1 MRFTKEVNIYAPDAI
16 LKRFK
21 ANETNFSV
29 LQGKI
34 SSLISESEIT
44 ELINGSITMYSKA
57 SKAQTVTFSFNKVS
71 ESIALTTTWKKFSFI
86 KDITSIATSGSLII
100 FGGSNS
106 ISTGDGTIYIYR
118 PDVRH
123 GYSSEDIFNL
133 LTNNGNIQGIQENPK
148 GQGWASGKNYGQ
160 KIINILNGI
169 LSIKT
174 SKTEKESNTMN
185 INTSLISN
193 NNSYAGQK
201 PAYIVI
207 HNTDNYAKGAN
218 AKAHAKAQHDGN
230 FKGYSA
236 HVYVDDT
243 EAYQA
248 LPYNR
253 GAWHVGVN
261 YGGRLFGTV
270 NNRNSVGIEM
280 CVQAGYNYEKAFQ
293 NTVQVCKQLMKQL
306 GIPADRVVQHYDVCA
321 KNCPSA
327 IRAKGD
333 WNRFKQLIGAETTT
347 PTVDKYYRTRKSWAD
362 SKSQIGAYKS
372 LENAKKEWKQ
382 GYTIYDWNGKAVY
395 PVQTSGK
402 AVVLTGKFETQ
413 LPIIRK
419 GNSGVAVS
427 MLQSVLGVTVD
438 GNFGDDT
445 ETSLKVFQK
454 NTGVKANGTCG
465 IDSWKRVIEHM
476 KTNTK

>member
-1 MRFTKEVNIYAPDAI
+1 MLKIMEKSQASIEQMRAYIKKVNPQVSDSVTKMIPLY
-16 LKRFK
+16 
-21 ANETNFSV
+21 
-29 LQGKI
+29 
-34 SSLISESEIT
+34 IT
-44 ELINGSITMYSKA
+44 EGAAEGVRGDIAFAQSCLETGNFTFAGSAVTLDQNNLCGLGVTKTGMKGNSFRTPAEGIRAQIQHLQAYA
-57 SKAQTVTFSFNKVS
+57 SMDRLKNRCVDPRYTYVNRGCAPYV
-71 ESIALTTTWKKFSFI
+71 EWL
-86 KDITSIATSGSLII
+86 
-100 FGGSNS
+100 
-106 ISTGDGTIYIYR
+106 
-118 PDVRH
+118 
-123 GYSSEDIFNL
+123 
-133 LTNNGNIQGIQENPK
+133 GIQENPK

-333 WNRFKQLIGAETTT
+333 WNRFKQLIGAKSAT

-395 PVQTSGK
+395 PVEKTS
-402 AVVLTGKFETQ
+402 AITLTKEIKVQ
-413 LPIIRK
+413 LPVIKK
-419 GNSGVAVS
+419 GSSGAAVS
-427 MLQSVLGVTVD
+427 SLQAVLGVEVD
-438 GNFGDDT
+438 GSFGNDT

-454 NTGVKANGTCG
+454 NVAITADGSCGT
-465 IDSWKRVIEHM
+465 DTWTKVFEHM
-476 KTNTK
+476 KANTK

>member
-1 MRFTKEVNIYAPDAI
+1 MAINTLATATLFMTQLDKIAVQEATTGWMDANAGQVIY
-16 LKRFK
+16 
-21 ANETNFSV
+21 N
-29 LQGKI
+29 
-34 SSLISESEIT
+34 
-44 ELINGSITMYSKA
+44 
-57 SKAQTVTFSFNKVS
+57 
-71 ESIALTTTWKKFSFI
+71 
-86 KDITSIATSGSLII
+86 
-100 FGGSNS
+100 GGSEVKIPKMS
-106 ISTGDGTIYIYR
+106 VQGMGDYDREAGYQRGSVTLEYETRKMTQDRGRLFQLDPMDINEANFIPTAGAVMGEFQRTQVVPEIDAYR
-118 PDVRH
+118 
-123 GYSSEDIFNL
+123 I
-133 LTNNGNIQGIQENPK
+133 
-148 GQGWASGKNYGQ
+148 
-160 KIINILNGI
+160 
-169 LSIKT
+169 
-174 SKTEKESNTMN
+174 SNTMN

-193 NNSYAGQK
+193 NNSYAGQT

-333 WNRFKQLIGAETTT
+333 WNRFKQLIGAKTAT

-395 PVQTSGK
+395 PVQTSKK

-427 MLQSVLGVTVD
+427 VLQSVLGVTVD

-454 NTGVKANGTCG
+454 NTGVKVSGTCG
-465 IDSWKRVIEHM
+465 IDSWKKVIEHV
-476 KTNTK
+476 KANTK

>member
-1 MRFTKEVNIYAPDAI
+1 MLKIMGRPQASVEQMRAYIK
-16 LKRFK
+16 K
-21 ANETNFSV
+21 ANPLVSDSV
-29 LQGKI
+29 IKMIPLY
-34 SSLISESEIT
+34 IT
-44 ELINGSITMYSKA
+44 EGAAEYVRGDIAFAQSCLETGNFTFNGSAVALSQNNFCGMGVTKTGMKGNSFKTPAEGIR
-57 SKAQTVTFSFNKVS
+57 AQ
-71 ESIALTTTWKKFSFI
+71 
-86 KDITSIATSGSLII
+86 
-100 FGGSNS
+100 
-106 ISTGDGTIYIYR
+106 
-118 PDVRH
+118 
-123 GYSSEDIFNL
+123 
-133 LTNNGNIQGIQENPK
+133 IQHLQAYACTDRLKQKCVDTRYAYVNRGCAEYVEYLGIQENPK
-148 GQGWASGKNYGQ
+148 GQGWASGRNYGQ
-160 KIINILNGI
+160 KIINILNSI

-174 SKTEKESNTMN
+174 EKEKETMN
-185 INTSLISN
+185 INTSFISN
-193 NNSYAGQK
+193 NNSYAGQT

-236 HVYVDDT
+236 HVFVDDV

-333 WNRFKQLIGAETTT
+333 WNRFKQLIGTKTTT
-347 PTVDKYYRTRKSWAD
+347 TTVDKYYRTRKSWAD

-372 LENAKKEWKQ
+372 LENAKKEWKE

-395 PVQTSGK
+395 PVKKTST
-402 AVVLTGKFETQ
+402 ATLTEEIKVQ
-413 LPIIRK
+413 LPVIRK
-419 GNSGVAVS
+419 GSSGAAVS
-427 MLQSVLGVTVD
+427 SLQAVLGVEVD
-438 GNFGDDT
+438 GSFGNDT

-454 NTGVKANGTCG
+454 NVGITADGSCGT
-465 IDSWKRVIEHM
+465 DTWKKVVEHM
-476 KTNTK
+476 KANTDN

>member
-1 MRFTKEVNIYAPDAI
+1 MKGYRLSADNVKTYWNTVGTVKTGQNDPDGGKNAIVINADADNCILAAKRDTNAI
-16 LKRFK
+16 LNNRYEGEDRVVGFK
-21 ANETNFSV
+21 
-29 LQGKI
+29 KI
-34 SSLISESEIT
+34 AYDDE
-44 ELINGSITMYSKA
+44 
-57 SKAQTVTFSFNKVS
+57 
-71 ESIALTTTWKKFSFI
+71 
-86 KDITSIATSGSLII
+86 
-100 FGGSNS
+100 
-106 ISTGDGTIYIYR
+106 
-118 PDVRH
+118 H
-123 GYSSEDIFNL
+123 
-133 LTNNGNIQGIQENPK
+133 PK
-148 GQGWASGKNYGQ
+148 GQGWASGRNYGQ
-160 KIINILNGI
+160 KIINILNSI
-169 LSIKT
+169 LSIKASNKT
-174 SKTEKESNTMN
+174 SKTEKESTTMN

-193 NNSYAGQK
+193 NNSYAGQT

-230 FKGYSA
+230 FKGYST

-333 WNRFKQLIGAETTT
+333 WNRFKQLIGAKTTT
-347 PTVDKYYRTRKSWAD
+347 ATVDKYYRTRKSWAD

-372 LENAKKEWKQ
+372 LENAKKEWKE

-395 PVQTSGK
+395 PVEKTS
-402 AVVLTGKFETQ
+402 AITLTKEIKIQ
-413 LPIIRK
+413 LPVIKK
-419 GNSGVAVS
+419 GSSGAAVS
-427 MLQSVLGVTVD
+427 SLQAVLGVEVD
-438 GNFGDDT
+438 GSFGNDT

-454 NTGVKANGTCG
+454 NVAITADGSCGT
-465 IDSWKRVIEHM
+465 DTWTKVFEHM
-476 KTNTK
+476 KANTK

>member
-1 MRFTKEVNIYAPDAI
+1 M
-16 LKRFK
+16 LKIM
-21 ANETNFSV
+21 
-29 LQGKI
+29 G
-34 SSLISESEIT
+34 
-44 ELINGSITMYSKA
+44 
-57 SKAQTVTFSFNKVS
+57 KAQVS
-71 ESIALTTTWKKFSFI
+71 
-86 KDITSIATSGSLII
+86 G
-100 FGGSNS
+100 
-106 ISTGDGTIYIYR
+106 R
-118 PDVRH
+118 
-123 GYSSEDIFNL
+123 
-133 LTNNGNIQGIQENPK
+133 
-148 GQGWASGKNYGQ
+148 NYGQ
-160 KIINILNGI
+160 KIISILNGI
-169 LSIKT
+169 LSIKASNKT
-174 SKTEKESNTMN
+174 SKTEKESTTMN

-193 NNSYAGQK
+193 NNSYAGHK

-382 GYTIYDWNGKAVY
+382 GYTIYDWN
-395 PVQTSGK
+395 
-402 AVVLTGKFETQ
+402 
-413 LPIIRK
+413 
-419 GNSGVAVS
+419 
-427 MLQSVLGVTVD
+427 
-438 GNFGDDT
+438 
-445 ETSLKVFQK
+445 
-454 NTGVKANGTCG
+454 
-465 IDSWKRVIEHM
+465 
-476 KTNTK
+476 

>member
-1 MRFTKEVNIYAPDAI
+1 MLKIMGKSQASIEQMRAYIKKVNPQVPD
-16 LKRFK
+16 
-21 ANETNFSV
+21 SV
-29 LQGKI
+29 IKMIPLY
-34 SSLISESEIT
+34 IT
-44 ELINGSITMYSKA
+44 EGAAEYIRGDVAFAQSCLETGNFTFAGSAVTLDQNNFCGMGVTKTGTKGNSFKTPAEGIR
-57 SKAQTVTFSFNKVS
+57 AQ
-71 ESIALTTTWKKFSFI
+71 
-86 KDITSIATSGSLII
+86 
-100 FGGSNS
+100 
-106 ISTGDGTIYIYR
+106 
-118 PDVRH
+118 
-123 GYSSEDIFNL
+123 
-133 LTNNGNIQGIQENPK
+133 IQHLQAYACTDRLKQKCVDTRYTYVNRGCAEYVEYLGIQENPK
-148 GQGWASGKNYGQ
+148 GQGWASGRNYGQ
-160 KIINILNGI
+160 KIINILNSI

-174 SKTEKESNTMN
+174 EKEKETMN
-185 INTSLISN
+185 INTSFISN
-193 NNSYAGQK
+193 NNSYAGQT

-236 HVYVDDT
+236 HVFVDDV

-333 WNRFKQLIGAETTT
+333 WNRFKQLIGTKTTT
-347 PTVDKYYRTRKSWAD
+347 TTVDKYYRTRKSWAD

-372 LENAKKEWKQ
+372 LENAKKEWKE

-395 PVQTSGK
+395 PVKKTST
-402 AVVLTGKFETQ
+402 ATLTEEIKVQ
-413 LPIIRK
+413 LPVIRK
-419 GNSGVAVS
+419 GSSGAAVS
-427 MLQSVLGVTVD
+427 SLQAVLGVEVD
-438 GNFGDDT
+438 GSFGNDT

-454 NTGVKANGTCG
+454 NVGITADGSCGT
-465 IDSWKRVIEHM
+465 DTWKKVVEHM
-476 KTNTK
+476 KANTDN

>member
-1 MRFTKEVNIYAPDAI
+1 MDLSRPIQTYASTDRLKNRCVDPRYTYVNRGCAPYVEW
-16 LKRFK
+16 L
-21 ANETNFSV
+21 
-29 LQGKI
+29 
-34 SSLISESEIT
+34 
-44 ELINGSITMYSKA
+44 
-57 SKAQTVTFSFNKVS
+57 
-71 ESIALTTTWKKFSFI
+71 
-86 KDITSIATSGSLII
+86 
-100 FGGSNS
+100 
-106 ISTGDGTIYIYR
+106 
-118 PDVRH
+118 
-123 GYSSEDIFNL
+123 
-133 LTNNGNIQGIQENPK
+133 GIQENPK
-148 GQGWASGKNYGQ
+148 EQGWAAGRNYGQ
-160 KIINILNGI
+160 KIISILNSV

-193 NNSYAGQK
+193 NNSYVGQT

-333 WNRFKQLIGAETTT
+333 WNRFKQLIGAKTAT

-395 PVQTSGK
+395 PVQTSKK

-427 MLQSVLGVTVD
+427 VLQSVLGVTVD

-465 IDSWKRVIEHM
+465 IDSWKKVIEHV
-476 KTNTK
+476 KANTK